1 MGGNGCPNRTTAN
14 STLPGIN
21 PIAGTYNADDE
32 EISSETY
39 DANGNTT
46 LAANGNSYTYD
57 SENHMTSA
65 TGNGKTITMV
75 YDAFGNRVAKT
86 VNNVTTWY
94 LVEDDVNPTGLPQ
107 VMEEKV
113 GGAVQRVYTY
123 GLQRISQYQFFDN
136 QWTASFYVYDGAG
149 SVRQLTDSN
158 GNMTDE
164 YEYDAYGN
172 SFTKSGITPNNYL
185 YRGEQYDS
193 DLALYYLRARYYN
206 PATGRFMSRDPE
218 DGHAA
223 DPKTLHKYLYAGGDP
238 ENLFDPTG
246 KAASVDDSLLNT
258 LSLAAVQVVYWGGGV
273 VACGILTGELLDAM
287 EQANK
292 GAHPTLG
299 RAIVVSFEAI
309 ACGIFLATWPLV
321 AFAP

>member
-1 MGGNGCPNRTTAN
+1 MIGWPMSGFSDMGTSTYAYDSRTTPMTTAAICA
-14 STLPGIN
+14 TREVLWN
-21 PIAGTYNADDE
+21 P
-32 EISSETY
+32 
-39 DANGNTT
+39 
-46 LAANGNSYTYD
+46 
-57 SENHMTSA
+57 
-65 TGNGKTITMV
+65 
-75 YDAFGNRVAKT
+75 
-86 VNNVTTWY
+86 
-94 LVEDDVNPTGLPQ
+94 
-107 VMEEKV
+107 
-113 GGAVQRVYTY
+113 
-123 GLQRISQYQFFDN
+123 
-136 QWTASFYVYDGAG
+136 SF
-149 SVRQLTDSN
+149 
-158 GNMTDE
+158 
-164 YEYDAYGN
+164 
-172 SFTKSGITPNNYL
+172 

>member
-1 MGGNGCPNRTTAN
+1 MPWC
-14 STLPGIN
+14 
-21 PIAGTYNADDE
+21 IASGHPLRQFGLQRRRPAE
-32 EISSETY
+32 VPSETY

-75 YDAFGNRVAKT
+75 YDAFGNRVSKT
-86 VNNVTTWY
+86 VNGVTTRY

-107 VMEEKV
+107 VLEEKV

-136 QWTASFYVYDGAG
+136 QWTASFYVYDGAS

-158 GNMTDE
+158 GTPTDE

-172 SFTKSGITPNNYL
+172 SFTKSGTTPNNYL

-193 DLALYYLRARYYN
+193 DLGLYYLRARYYN
-206 PATGRFMSRDPE
+206 PATGRFLSRDPE
-218 DGHAA
+218 DGKVKIPA
-223 DPKTLHKYLYAGGDP
+223 TLHKYLYAGGDP
-238 ENLFDPTG
+238 INRIDPKGREAMYNYSSILENETPETQLEMRATAYTVRVILCAEALIAEWTSMGWMDEAGFGID
-246 KAASVDDSLLNT
+246 AAWDE
-258 LSLAAVQVVYWGGGV
+258 
-273 VACGILTGELLDAM
+273 CEEAM
-287 EQANK
+287 
-292 GAHPTLG
+292 L
-299 RAIVVSFEAI
+299 
-309 ACGIFLATWPLV
+309 
-321 AFAP
+321 